1 MTPRPY
7 RLGARRAAID
17 DTRRRIV
24 DAVVALH
31 AEKGV
36 IATRFQDIA
45 QRADVALGTVYR
57 HFPTLDTVVR
67 ACGERLLE
75 ITRPPAPEILADE
88 PSPGHRLRRLVGEL
102 FAFYERARPWLE
114 VQRAEAARVPALA
127 ASGRRHAAAR
137 EALVR
142 QAMGPAVADRAERA
156 VLAFTDFAVW
166 KTLAAESTTAEAAAL
181 VSEVLLGWLPGGQ
194 GDPT

>member
-1 MTPRPY
+1 M
-7 RLGARRAAID
+7 D

-24 DAVVALH
+24 DAIVALH

-45 QRADVALGTVYR
+45 QRADVALGTVSR
-57 HFPTLDTVVR
+57 HFPTLDTIVR

-75 ITRPPAPEILADE
+75 ITRPPAPETLADE
-88 PSPGHRLRRLVGEL
+88 PSLSHRLRRLVGEL

-114 VQRAEAARVPALA
+114 VQRAEAAQVPALA
-127 ASGRRHAAAR
+127 ASARRHAAAR

-142 QAMGPAVADRAERA
+142 RAVGPAGDDRTVRA

-166 KTLAAESTTAEAAAL
+166 KTLATESTTADAAAV
-181 VSEVLLGWLPGGQ
+181 VSEVLLRWLPGGNQ
-194 GDPT
+194 GDPR